1 MMPRRAAAAAA
12 VLALAA
18 LGLAACAG
26 EGGKAYSWGWYVISP
41 FTPQGRTH
49 LGFLVAGLGATVAV
63 SAVAILCSVVLGAA
77 VALAGFARYRSLR
90 GFNRTYVEV
99 VRAVPMLVMVLWV
112 YYSLPVL
119 LGIQFG
125 IFVSGVIALALS
137 DSAFEAEIFRAGI
150 QSVEKGQ
157 IEAAKSVG
165 LTGWQTMRFIVLPQ
179 AIRRVLPALGNQFVY
194 MLKMSSILSFIGFEE
209 LTRRANELTV
219 TEHRPLEIYTFLAV
233 EYLLLVLFA
242 SWLVRRLER
251 RLGQVHR

>member
-1 MMPRRAAAAAA
+1 MEGRNAQTERTDGFAGVWWRYPP
-12 VLALAA
+12 LAAA
-18 LGLAACAG
+18 LGAG
-26 EGGKAYSWGWYVISP
+26 VI
-41 FTPQGRTH
+41 
-49 LGFLVAGLGATVAV
+49 
-63 SAVAILCSVVLGAA
+63 
-77 VALAGFARYRSLR
+77 ALAGFARYRSLR

-179 AIRRVLPALGNQFVY
+179 AIRRILPPLGNDFVS
-194 MLKMSSILSFIGFEE
+194 MIKDSALVSVLGLRDITQIAKVSSGSSFRYLETYLTAAVLYLTLTIVLS
-209 LTRRANELTV
+209 
-219 TEHRPLEIYTFLAV
+219 
-233 EYLLLVLFA
+233 LV
-242 SWLVRRLER
+242 VKYIER
-251 RLGQVHR
+251 RMKTAAR